1 MVWTYFKESL
11 KRGCV
16 QIVRRPVYL
25 TMVIMGLLSC
35 WFLMSLMRNGGV
47 TRTPVGIVD
56 LDHSVISRNLT
67 RNLNA
72 FQMVEV
78 KYHFRDYHEAID
90 AVQRGEVYGFF
101 YIPADL
107 SQRALAGR
115 QPCISYYINYAYF
128 PSGSM
133 QFKGFKTISVLANGK
148 IVKTALTTV
157 GMSQFEVT
165 SKLQPISTH
174 IHMIGNPWLNYNYY
188 LNPSFVPTLFSLIV
202 MLLVVFSICS
212 ELKNGTSRQWLKDS
226 GDSMGV
232 ALMGKILPQTFIMIA
247 AGWLLQYMM
256 YCVYHFPLNCNPW
269 HMLIAMALLVI
280 ANQAFAVMACCI
292 VPNFRYASIMCTL
305 LGIIT
310 FSFGGFSLPQETMYN
325 WVTALGFIMPVKYY
339 FLIYVDQALNG
350 IELYYSR
357 IYYAALILYI
367 LIPVFLK
374 WRLKKECYNPVY
386 VP

>member
-1 MVWTYFKESL
+1 
-11 KRGCV
+11 
-16 QIVRRPVYL
+16 
-25 TMVIMGLLSC
+25 
-35 WFLMSLMRNGGV
+35 
-47 TRTPVGIVD
+47 
-56 LDHSVISRNLT
+56 
-67 RNLNA
+67 
-72 FQMVEV
+72 
-78 KYHFRDYHEAID
+78 
-90 AVQRGEVYGFF
+90 
-101 YIPADL
+101 
-107 SQRALAGR
+107 
-115 QPCISYYINYAYF
+115 
-128 PSGSM
+128 
-133 QFKGFKTISVLANGK
+133 
-148 IVKTALTTV
+148 
-157 GMSQFEVT
+157 
-165 SKLQPISTH
+165 
-174 IHMIGNPWLNYNYY
+174 MIGNPWLNYNYY

-280 ANQAFAVMACCI
+280 ADQGFAVMACCI

-367 LIPVFLK
+367 LIPIFLK